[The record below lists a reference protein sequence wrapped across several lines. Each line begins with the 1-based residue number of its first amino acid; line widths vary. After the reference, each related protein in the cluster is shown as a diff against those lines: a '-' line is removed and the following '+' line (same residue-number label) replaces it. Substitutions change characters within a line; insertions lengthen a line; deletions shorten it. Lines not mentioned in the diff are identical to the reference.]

1 MKTDTKDKPVTR
13 KVEEEDINIEDISK
27 EDILQIIEEQ
37 KDEFGDLYGL
47 PVITINAE
55 QYAIAI
61 DDGVAYDACTE
72 YIKESLWAFTARFLA
87 AQTNIDKKV
96 FEALV
101 PLCESANEAIKCLI
115 SDTCGLE
122 KFVDNAIFDEGKGAY
137 LGFYDSNEIEL
148 DGGMLA
154 YRIN

>member
-1 MKTDTKDKPVTR
+1 MKTDTKDKPITR

-37 KDEFGDLYGL
+37 KGEFGDLFGL

-72 YIKESLWAFTARFLA
+72 YIKESLWAFSTRFLA

-96 FEALV
+96 FETLI
-101 PLCESANEAIKCLI
+101 PLGEGANEAIKHLI
-115 SDTCGLE
+115 IGACGLE
-122 KFVDNAIFDEGKGAY
+122 KFVDEAISQDGKGSF

-148 DGGMLA
+148 DGDMFA

>member
-1 MKTDTKDKPVTR
+1 MKTDKKDKPITR

-61 DDGVAYDACTE
+61 DDGVAYDACAE
-72 YIKESLWAFTARFLA
+72 CIKESLWAFTARFLA
-87 AQTNIDKKV
+87 EQTNIDKKV
-96 FEALV
+96 FEPLI
-101 PLCESANEAIKCLI
+101 PLCEGANEAIKCLI
-115 SDTCGLE
+115 SGTCGLE
-122 KFVDNAIFDEGKGAY
+122 KFVDEAIFRDGKGAF
-137 LGFYDSNEIEL
+137 LAFYDSNEIEL
-148 DGGMLA
+148 DGDMFA